1 MNQEPAETRPNAEA
15 QDFRSY
21 ALLDALAGRRSRRF
35 AKGMKLNGGPLMYGS
50 LHPPAPLTG
59 EEEAALAFAA
69 CGVTGYALAELPYQT
84 GPTPD
89 AGGGNIMKQF
99 VGRTAPSADALH
111 TVTVFVTNDDGTWM
125 LRRPQDFPSTEIAG
139 LVKASRER
147 QLAELYERSR
157 VRLADK
163 RIDVPRE
170 LPYVPP
176 FNRWS
181 ANVPGSTYF
190 IPVNELTALYL
201 NILLSCFSSD
211 FNYFVVDERNGF
223 RPAGIGRFARSRGG
237 SLHDD
242 PRDGRFMTVG
252 FLESWLFELAAVE
265 QGAVVQNLGLMGQA
279 LGLGGFPHFAAHPF
293 GWTQALGFRMEEP
306 RFSRTIAASPLL
318 KLALRASGKDILL
331 PTAVGLESDGQT
343 LIKPYCPPYYSG
355 MKEAVL
361 AFLGSKFAPQRG
373 SFRDGGATTAWRDGT
388 GVQAGIPE
396 YPKAAIEATI
406 EYCEYVYG
414 RYGRF
419 PAACGPFRTVL
430 AYQAHRP
437 DPDFYKQFYRADS
450 L

>member
-1 MNQEPAETRPNAEA
+1 MSQERAESEQNPGGQR
-15 QDFRSY
+15 FRSY
-21 ALLDALAGRRSRRF
+21 GLLDAIAGRRSRRF

-50 LHPPAPLTG
+50 SHAPDPQTG

-69 CGVTGYALAELPYQT
+69 CGVTGYALAELPYET
-84 GPTPD
+84 GQTPD

-111 TVTVFVTNDDGTWM
+111 AVTVFVTNDDGTWM

-139 LVKASRER
+139 LVQASRER
-147 QLAELYERSR
+147 RLAELYERSR
-157 VRLADK
+157 VRIASK

-176 FNRWS
+176 FNKWS

-211 FNYFVVDERNGF
+211 FNYFVVDERNSF
-223 RPAGIGRFARSRGG
+223 RPAGIGRFARSKGG

-242 PRDGRFMTVG
+242 PRAGRFMTVG

-318 KLALRASGKDILL
+318 KLALKATGKDIPL

-343 LIKPYCPPYYSG
+343 LIKPYCPPYYSN

-361 AFLGSKFAPQRG
+361 AFLDSKFAPG
-373 SFRDGGATTAWRDGT
+373 KGAFRDGGDTTAWLDANR
-388 GVQAGIPE
+388 VQAGIPE
-396 YPKAAIEATI
+396 YPKAAVEATI
-406 EYCEYVYG
+406 QYCEYVYG

-430 AYQAHRP
+430 AYQAHRL
-437 DPDFYKQFYRADS
+437 DPDFYKQFYHAET
-450 L
+450 